1 MRLINYQVLRDL
13 VQEHQRISRSGHGP
27 DGGPESVRLG
37 DVAYTLGVYTGHRD
51 PAAAL
56 REARRLLRAHDAEY
70 RRAA

>member
-1 MRLINYQVLRDL
+1 MRLINYHVLRDL
-13 VQEHQRISRSGHGP
+13 VLEHQHLTENGSPAHGKRESR
-27 DGGPESVRLG
+27 LA

>member
-13 VQEHQRISRSGHGP
+13 VHEHQRLTRDGTPEAARLDDIS
-27 DGGPESVRLG
+27 
-37 DVAYTLGVYTGHRD
+37 YTLGVYTGRRD

-56 REARRLLRAHDAEY
+56 HEARRLLRAHDAEY

>member
-1 MRLINYQVLRDL
+1 MRLINYNVLRDL
-13 VQEHQRISRSGHGP
+13 VHEHQRLTEDGFPARGKRESR
-27 DGGPESVRLG
+27 LA

-56 REARRLLRAHDAEY
+56 REACRLLRAHDAEY

>member
-1 MRLINYQVLRDL
+1 MRLINYDVLRDL
-13 VQEHQRISRSGHGP
+13 VHEHQRLTGNGFPAR
-27 DGGPESVRLG
+27 DRECRLE
-37 DVAYTLGVYTGHRD
+37 DVSYTLGVYTGHRD

>member
-13 VQEHQRISRSGHGP
+13 VHEHQHLTRGGAPAAARLDDIS
-27 DGGPESVRLG
+27 
-37 DVAYTLGVYTGHRD
+37 YTLGVYTGHRD
-51 PAAAL
+51 PATAL